1 MSSPSSS
8 AMTRDPDSPAQP
20 DNPDADP
27 REVARAIVL
36 RQLTAGPRTRAQ
48 LATALARRGTPDD
61 VIAEVLDRFTDVG
74 LIDDAAFA
82 TAWVQS
88 RQRGRGL
95 ARRRLAQELHTRGVD
110 AALVRDALDQLD
122 PEDERAAARALV
134 ERRLPALA
142 ALERDAIVRRL
153 VGMLARKGYNPGM
166 AMQVVLDAM
175 RDVPRHR
182 EVNGPDEEHD

>member
-1 MSSPSSS
+1 
-8 AMTRDPDSPAQP
+8 MTRDPDPPVQP

-48 LATALARRGTPDD
+48 LATALARRGTSDD
-61 VIAEVLDRFTDVG
+61 VIADVLDRFTDVG

-82 TAWVQS
+82 AAWVQS

-110 AALVRDALDQLD
+110 AALVREALEQID
-122 PEDERAAARALV
+122 PDEERAAARVLV
-134 ERRLPALA
+134 DRRLPALS
-142 ALERDAIVRRL
+142 ALERDVIVRRL

-166 AMQVVLDAM
+166 AMQVVLDAV
-175 RDVPRHR
+175 RDLPRAGH
-182 EVNGPDEEHD
+182 GAPDADADLNR

>member
-1 MSSPSSS
+1 MPSPSASV
-8 AMTRDPDSPAQP
+8 MTVDPDTPAQP

-48 LATALARRGTPDD
+48 LATALARRGTPDE
-61 VIAEVLDRFTDVG
+61 VIADVLDRFSDVG

-82 TAWVQS
+82 AAWVQS

-110 AALVRDALDQLD
+110 ASLVRDALDQID
-122 PEDERAAARALV
+122 SEDERAAARALV
-134 ERRLPALA
+134 QRRLPAMA
-142 ALERDAIVRRL
+142 HLERDVLVRRL
-153 VGMLARKGYNPGM
+153 AGMLARKGYHPGM
-166 AMQVVLDAM
+166 AMQVVLDAVREM
-175 RDVPRHR
+175 PRTGH
-182 EVNGPDEEHD
+182 VADADADT